1 MEIRCLLTQAELDEA
16 ARLSD
21 SIFRDHEQVSMQ
33 QAFPGVFSESLGQS
47 FGAFD
52 NGKMVAFMGLVPTII
67 RIGAASLQVYSL
79 GSVCTDENYR
89 GKGIASDLLDAV
101 MKQIEEAGASLL
113 LVSGARSLY
122 TRAGCRTYGQVEYF
136 EWDRTRGDSFQ
147 TALLPSST
155 VLREWKSTDWFQLH
169 ALAASREVRFDQNLS
184 ELAQLIHSQAFSSCV
199 KLKHKVVVAEKDGQI
214 QAFAVVAVPA
224 SSAPKRPPLLIE
236 WAGEAACIPAL
247 LNFAAD
253 TYALDKLLIPVPWHE
268 QELSHAMQGLP
279 VEQKKATGT
288 VFIASPQR
296 LLEQLAPYLQAKDA
310 SAFAS
315 LSMTSKGED
324 SIEVT
329 YMGKSYELTV
339 TEFISLLF
347 DPGHPELDQPELAEG
362 LKALFP
368 LPLPYD
374 AGLNYV

>member
-1 MEIRCLLTQAELDEA
+1 MEIRCLLTKAELDEA

-67 RIGAASLQVYSL
+67 RLGPASLRVYSL

-89 GKGIASDLLDAV
+89 GKGIASELLDAV
-101 MKQIEEAGASLL
+101 LQQIGQAGASLL

-122 TRAGCRTYGQVEYF
+122 TRAGCRTYGQVEYYQ
-136 EWDRTRGDSFQ
+136 WDRGNGVSFQ
-147 TALLPSST
+147 TGQLPQGAQ
-155 VLREWKSTDWFQLH
+155 LREWQSTDWFQLH
-169 ALAASREVRFDQNLS
+169 ALASNREVRFDHNLS
-184 ELAQLIHSQAFSSCV
+184 ELAQLIHCEAFSSCV

-214 QAFAVVAVPA
+214 VTFAVVGVPA
-224 SSAPKRPPLLIE
+224 AAAPKRPPLLIE
-236 WAGEAACIPAL
+236 WAGDAACMPAL

-253 TYALDKLLIPVPWHE
+253 TYTLDKLLIPVPWHE
-268 QELSHAMQGLP
+268 QKLALALQGLP

-288 VFIASPQR
+288 VLVASPER

-315 LSMTSKGED
+315 LAFAREGED
-324 SIEVT
+324 AIGVT
-329 YMGKSYELTV
+329 FKDKSCTLTV

-347 DPGHPELDQPELAEG
+347 DPGHPELDEPELTEA
-362 LKALFP
+362 LKTLFP